1 MSDSERVAAA
11 LPAYEIG
18 AELGRGGWGI
28 VLAGR
33 HRHLQRDVAIKQLPS
48 AFSSDPDVR
57 ARFVTEAR
65 LLASLDHPHIVPIY
79 DFVERDGLCL
89 LVMEKLSGG
98 TVWQRFVES
107 GLGGEE
113 ACAIA
118 LVTAVA
124 LEYAHQHGVLH
135 RDVKPENM
143 LLTNDG
149 RQLKV
154 GDFGTARVLAGSTTM
169 ATQAGEV
176 VGTPAYMAPEQAT
189 GSRVTPATDV
199 YALGMTLYEM
209 MSGQLPFRQGDSPL
223 ALLYQRVHEAPIP
236 IAEVAPEVPTS
247 VAEVIM
253 GAIKT
258 EPGDRPPTAE
268 AFAVDLAKAA
278 TGAYGRG
285 WFEQTGLRGSL
296 GTRLAGITTRESG
309 VVKPP
314 TTASRARPERTTKVV
329 DRDPDIDP
337 TSLVPVAEIT
347 AENRDDSLHDLRL
360 LLARSDSTD
369 AQRLA
374 REIERAES
382 TAHEL
387 HELALLRQ
395 VRSGSLGLDAE
406 DSVEIERLVG
416 ASGYSWQER
425 VGLEP
430 TASSEEIHDRACE
443 IAARWKR
450 RAAHPLSNR
459 ALTNAAADVVRAAE
473 RVAAEVGVEPDQN

>member
-1 MSDSERVAAA
+1 MNDSERVAAA
-11 LPAYEIG
+11 LPAYDIG
-18 AELGRGGWGI
+18 TELGRGGWGI

-33 HRHLQRDVAIKQLPS
+33 HRHLQRDVAIKQLPF

-98 TVWQRFVES
+98 TVWERFVDS
-107 GLGGEE
+107 GLEAEE

-124 LEYAHQHGVLH
+124 LDYAHQHGVLH

-143 LLTNDG
+143 FLTDDG
-149 RQLKV
+149 CQLKV

-176 VGTPAYMAPEQAT
+176 VGTPAYMSPEQAT

-209 MSGQLPFRQGDSPL
+209 VSGQLPFRHGDSPL
-223 ALLYQRVHEAPIP
+223 AVLYQRVHEAPIP
-236 IAEVAPEVPTS
+236 IGEVAPEVPTS

-253 GAIKT
+253 WAIKT
-258 EPGDRPPTAE
+258 EPGERPATAE
-268 AFAVDLAKAA
+268 VFAIELAEA
-278 TGAYGRG
+278 TTSAYGGG
-285 WFEQTGLRGSL
+285 WFERTGLRGAL
-296 GTRLAGITTRESG
+296 GTRLTGITTRDVE

-314 TTASRARPERTTKVV
+314 ASAARASPDRTTRVI
-329 DRDPDIDP
+329 DRRPDVDP
-337 TSLVPVAEIT
+337 TNLVPVAEIT
-347 AENRDDSLHDLRL
+347 AENRDETLHELRL
-360 LLARSDSTD
+360 LLARSDRTD

-387 HELALLRQ
+387 YELALLRQ
-395 VRSGSLGLDAE
+395 VRSGSLGLGDE
-406 DSVEIERLVG
+406 DNAEIERLVG
-416 ASGYSWQER
+416 AAGYSWYER
-425 VGLEP
+425 VGLE
-430 TASSEEIHDRACE
+430 ASASPDEVRDRALE

-450 RAAHPLSNR
+450 RAAHPLSSR
-459 ALTNAAADVVRAAE
+459 ALTNAAADVVRVAE
-473 RVAAEVGVEPDQN
+473 RVVAESGVEPGET

>member
-1 MSDSERVAAA
+1 MNDSERVAAA

-98 TVWQRFVES
+98 TVWKRFVES
-107 GLGGEE
+107 GLEAEE

-143 LLTNDG
+143 LLTDDG

-236 IAEVAPEVPTS
+236 IAEVAPEVPTP
-247 VAEVIM
+247 VADVIM
-253 GAIKT
+253 AAIRT

-268 AFAVDLAKAA
+268 AFAVELAKAA
-278 TGAYGRG
+278 TGAFGRG

-314 TTASRARPERTTKVV
+314 TTARARPDRTTRVV
-329 DRDPDIDP
+329 ERGPDIDP

-406 DSVEIERLVG
+406 DNAEIERLVG
-416 ASGYSWQER
+416 ASGYSWNER
-425 VGLEP
+425 VGLGP
-430 TASSEEIHDRACE
+430 TASAEEIRDRALG

-450 RAAHPLSNR
+450 RAAHPLSSR
-459 ALTNAAADVVRAAE
+459 ALTNAAADIVRAAE
-473 RVAAEVGVEPDQN
+473 RVVAEAGVEPGRN

>member
-1 MSDSERVAAA
+1 MNDSERVAAA

-98 TVWQRFVES
+98 TVWKRFVES
-107 GLGGEE
+107 GLEAEE

-143 LLTNDG
+143 LLTDDG

-236 IAEVAPEVPTS
+236 IAEVAPEVPTP
-247 VAEVIM
+247 VADVIM
-253 GAIKT
+253 AAIRT

-268 AFAVDLAKAA
+268 AFAVELAKAA
-278 TGAYGRG
+278 TGAFGRG

-314 TTASRARPERTTKVV
+314 TTARVRPDRTTRVV
-329 DRDPDIDP
+329 ERGPDIDP

-395 VRSGSLGLDAE
+395 VRSGSLGLDA
-406 DSVEIERLVG
+406 DDNAEIERLVG
-416 ASGYSWQER
+416 ASGYSWNER
-425 VGLEP
+425 VGLGP
-430 TASSEEIHDRACE
+430 TASAEEIRDRALG

-450 RAAHPLSNR
+450 RAAHPLSSR
-459 ALTNAAADVVRAAE
+459 ALTNAAADIVRAAE
-473 RVAAEVGVEPDQN
+473 RVVAEAGVEPGRN